1 MKLGYFLLSCLLA
14 FIGGHM
20 LNYTII
26 FLALEWFDSSFV
38 GGIGF
43 ALCFGPP
50 IILGWIAGVY
60 CDRYSPRHVI
70 LVAQN
75 AYLVAAAILLLVLI
89 YDSEIKFIWYLI
101 ASFHLGVAWSFVAPA
116 RFASVRFYATN
127 ENLATATILLNV
139 MVMLGFGLAPILV
152 KTIAHCFGWQGAIY
166 VSITA
171 LLLSSLVL
179 YLLPFEFSGQNTNNV
194 KTMFSEVMTLINKT
208 AELKTYLALA
218 ACVYLLM
225 GPIQI
230 LLPRLV
236 SEVLNLTDVQQG
248 VYLSLVALA
257 LIIGGVCAL
266 KLKRFTT
273 NIEYLILFILAGAIG
288 FGVLSVVDNLPT
300 SSILLFIAASFG
312 GIAVSLVVSG
322 LQQFSPERAKG
333 RVMATYTILSQVMPA
348 VSGLIAGYI
357 GQYYGLTMGFW
368 FFTTLVALLLL
379 LVLFFGS
386 IKKVEAP

>member
-1 MKLGYFLLSCLLA
+1 
-14 FIGGHM
+14 M

-38 GGIGF
+38 SGIGF

-89 YDSEIKFIWYLI
+89 YDSETKFIWYLI

-152 KTIAHCFGWQGAIY
+152 KTIAHSFGWQGAIY
-166 VSITA
+166 LSITA
-171 LLLSSLVL
+171 LLLSSFVL
-179 YLLPFEFSGQNTNNV
+179 YLLPFEFNGQNTNNV
-194 KTMFSEVMTLINKT
+194 KTMFSEVMTLISKT

-273 NIEYLILFILAGAIG
+273 NIPYLTLFVLAGAIG
-288 FGVLSVVDNLPT
+288 FGVLSVIDNLPT

-322 LQQFSPERAKG
+322 LQQFSPEHVKG

-379 LVLFFGS
+379 LVLFFS
-386 IKKVEAP
+386 STKKVEAT